1 MGLVNFYPMIGGE
14 EGLPV
19 YVRGI
24 GVGHEQEKKR
34 FVTPNDSIHLHI
46 TVSGCGIVTCDGKR
60 KMLPVGTMM
69 LTPPGTL
76 LDIAPAPS
84 GWTDNW
90 IGIIARDNIITRFGG
105 GIRVFT
111 PGDTGAVNQLYDD
124 IGRELTVHTL
134 RGRLLAA
141 GDAYKLLMYAL
152 SDIDASSGISI
163 ADSRLVSTA
172 AGFVEQH
179 FREHIDLSMLC
190 AACGNVSR
198 QYFCRVFRER
208 TGMRPV
214 EYILHKRIEY
224 AKQLLAHTDLEV
236 REVAENSGFESESYF
251 FRCWKRTEK
260 ETPAEYRRGHKGI
273 FV

>member
-1 MGLVNFYPMIGGE
+1 MGLVNFYPMIGDE
-14 EGLPV
+14 NGLPV

-34 FVTPNDSIHLHI
+34 FVTADGTIHLHM
-46 TVSGCGIVTCDGKR
+46 TVTGCGILTLGEKR

-76 LDIAPAPS
+76 LDLTPAPS

-90 IGIIARDNIITRFGG
+90 IGITANENIIKRFGADVR
-105 GIRVFT
+105 IFT
-111 PGDTGAVNQLYDD
+111 PGDPGAVNQLYDD
-124 IGRELTVHTL
+124 IGRELTAHTL

-152 SDIDASSGISI
+152 SDIDDTSGISI

-172 AGFVEQH
+172 VGFIEQH
-179 FREHIDLSMLC
+179 FREHIDLLMLC
-190 AACGNVSR
+190 EACGDVSR

-236 REVAENSGFESESYF
+236 REVAERSGFESESYF

-260 ETPAEYRRGHKGI
+260 ETPAAYRRGHKGI